1 MTVKERISIGGY
13 YGGKSQS
20 VKKILPYLPPCTTF
34 VSPFCGFASVGLNSP
49 VEQLILNDANPATA
63 AGLLAI
69 RDDVETLIDWLKY
82 SRWDTENFEWCKAA
96 IETASA
102 YPFSGGYAAIAY
114 SFMAHGRGGSR
125 SGYSAKQAAR
135 PMKKDWSYLRQISD
149 RLQSA
154 TILSK
159 DFRHCFSR
167 EFVAALPAD
176 SAYYLDPPYLDG
188 GEHYQVT
195 MDADDHVDMLKMAIA
210 CPYPV
215 VISGYASK
223 LYDRYLKSWE
233 RVEFPAQNNHRQK
246 RVEVLWIKS
255 Q

>member
-1 MTVKERISIGGY
+1 MASVKSKSLSIGGY

-20 VKKILPYLPPCTTF
+20 VSKILPYLPPCSTL
-34 VSPFCGFASVGLNSP
+34 VSAFSGFASVELSSP
-49 VEQLILNDANPATA
+49 AKRLILNDANPATA
-63 AGLLAI
+63 AALQAI

-82 SRWDTENFEWCKAA
+82 SRWDRENFEWCKAA
-96 IETASA
+96 MATASA

-135 PMKKDWSYLRQISD
+135 PVKKDWSYLHKISD
-149 RLQSA
+149 RLRAS
-154 TILSK
+154 TISSG
-159 DFRHCFSR
+159 DFRACFDL
-167 EFVAALPAD
+167 ELPED
-176 SAYYLDPPYLDG
+176 TAYYLDPPYLDG

-195 MDADDHVDMLKMAIA
+195 MSIDDHAEMLEMAIA

-215 VISGYASK
+215 AISGYASE
-223 LYDRYLKSWE
+223 LYDRRLRDWE

-246 RVEVLWIKS
+246 RVEVLWIKR
-255 Q
+255 